1 MDYYSENKNESGRP
15 IKQEKVNTKKV
26 IYLGGLPADVDKYEL
41 NQFILKQGKFNIEE
55 MMTHG
60 GAKSFAYIKF
70 KTKEEAAEALK
81 VLHLKEFKNHIIKAE
96 PFTSTK
102 KKNKENTNLFVKNLP
117 KDCTPKE
124 LYDIFVKFG
133 EIDSI
138 DLKKDDNGNFLGY
151 GYVDFINEENAKE
164 AINKLNQTKFKDS
177 IISVSL
183 FTPKEK
189 RIENLN
195 NNEYLIPMLIARK
208 IPDDMT
214 NSSFKN
220 VFDIYGQIMISGIIN
235 EPLLIPIPD
244 KEKEKNEPVNKY
256 GIILYTKKEEAENA
270 LSQLEEKYD
279 LVLLPAD
286 NNIIEKVKKQK
297 HDLMKAKYDGCNL
310 VVKNL
315 PKEVDDKIL
324 FEIFIKYGPISS
336 ARVQTQG
343 VMKDIKDE
351 KGNIID
357 KRYIYESKGFGF
369 VLFKKE
375 EDARNAKIDL
385 NEKEFEH
392 NGIKLKLIIEN
403 FDYNKGERSKIEQIQ
418 RDMGM
423 LLPRGRGGHQQ
434 RQRGNFNNNMRG
446 RGRGRGRGNAMMN
459 NNFMNNNN
467 NNMNNMGNNMMMNN
481 MMMNNQQ
488 QMNNMFNNNNN
499 VMQQNKI
506 MQNNNKITVESE
518 HLVEKITEKLK
529 IEDPDE
535 RTEAIGEI
543 LFYFLLQFIPQYG
556 LNITEGRFNDSDLCS
571 KLTGILIKTDPRI
584 LLQIISKNDSLFNS
598 LSDVLQKLMNS
609 NNLGDQQQ

>member
-1 MDYYSENKNESGRP
+1 MDYYSENKNETGRP

-138 DLKKDDNGNFLGY
+138 NLKKDNDGNFLGY

-208 IPDDMT
+208 IPNNMT
-214 NSSFKN
+214 NKTFKN
-220 VFDIYGQIMISGIIN
+220 IFDIYGQIMISGIIN

-351 KGNIID
+351 NGNIID
-357 KRYIYESKGFGF
+357 KKYIYESKGFGF

-375 EDARNAKIDL
+375 ENARNAKIEL
-385 NEKEFEH
+385 NDKDFEYK
-392 NGIKLKLIIEN
+392 GIKLKLIIEN
-403 FDYNKGERSKIEQIQ
+403 FDYNKNERTKIEQIQ

-423 LLPRGRGGHQQ
+423 LLPKRGYQQ
-434 RQRGNFNNNMRG
+434 RQRGNFNNNIRG
-446 RGRGRGRGNAMMN
+446 RGRGRGRGNAIIN
-459 NNFMNNNN
+459 NNYVNNNIN
-467 NNMNNMGNNMMMNN
+467 NNILMNN
-481 MMMNNQQ
+481 MMINNQQ
-488 QMNNMFNNNNN
+488 QINNNMILNNNN
-499 VMQQNKI
+499 QLQNKI
-506 MQNNNKITVESE
+506 IQNNNNKITVESE

-529 IEDPDE
+529 IEDSDE

-556 LNITEGRFNDSDLCS
+556 LNITEGKFNDSDLCS
-571 KLTGILIKTDPRI
+571 KLTGILIKTDPRV
-584 LLQIISKNDSLFNS
+584 LLQIISKNDSLYSS

-609 NNLGDQQQ
+609 NNLGEQQ

>member
-1 MDYYSENKNESGRP
+1 MDYYSENKNETGRP

-138 DLKKDDNGNFLGY
+138 NLKKDNDGNFLGY

-208 IPDDMT
+208 IPNNMT
-214 NSSFKN
+214 NKTFKN
-220 VFDIYGQIMISGIIN
+220 IFDIYGQIMISGIIN

-351 KGNIID
+351 NGNIID
-357 KRYIYESKGFGF
+357 KKYIYESKGFGF

-375 EDARNAKIDL
+375 ENARNAKIEL
-385 NEKEFEH
+385 NDKDFEYK
-392 NGIKLKLIIEN
+392 GIKLKLIIEN
-403 FDYNKGERSKIEQIQ
+403 FDYNKNERTKIEQIQ

-423 LLPRGRGGHQQ
+423 LLPKRGYQQ
-434 RQRGNFNNNMRG
+434 RQRGNFNNNIRG
-446 RGRGRGRGNAMMN
+446 RGRGRGRGNAIIN
-459 NNFMNNNN
+459 NNYVNNNIN
-467 NNMNNMGNNMMMNN
+467 NNILMNN
-481 MMMNNQQ
+481 MMINNQQ
-488 QMNNMFNNNNN
+488 QINNNMILNNNN
-499 VMQQNKI
+499 QLQNKI
-506 MQNNNKITVESE
+506 IQNNNKITVESE

-529 IEDPDE
+529 IEDSDE

-556 LNITEGRFNDSDLCS
+556 LNITEGKFNDSDLCS
-571 KLTGILIKTDPRI
+571 KLTGILIKTDPRV
-584 LLQIISKNDSLFNS
+584 LLQIISKNDSLYSS

-609 NNLGDQQQ
+609 NNLGEQQ

>member
-138 DLKKDDNGNFLGY
+138 NLKKDHNGNFLGY
-151 GYVDFINEENAKE
+151 GYVDFVSEENAKE

-177 IISVSL
+177 TISVSL

-189 RIENLN
+189 RMENLN

-208 IPDDMT
+208 IPDDM
-214 NSSFKN
+214 SSASFKN

-235 EPLLIPIPD
+235 EPLLISIPD

-256 GIILYTKKEEAENA
+256 GIILYTKKEEAETA

-279 LVLLPAD
+279 LVLLPSD
-286 NNIIEKVKKQK
+286 QNIIEKVKKQK
-297 HDLMKAKYDGCNL
+297 HDSMKAKYEGCNL

-357 KRYIYESKGFGF
+357 KKYIYESKGFGF

-375 EDARNAKIDL
+375 EDARNAKMDL

-392 NGIKLKLIIEN
+392 NGIKLKLIVEN

-423 LLPRGRGGHQQ
+423 LLPRGRGHQQ
-434 RQRGNFNNNMRG
+434 RGRGGFNPNMQG
-446 RGRGRGRGNAMMN
+446 RGRGRGGRGRGNAQMMN
-459 NNFMNNNN
+459 NNYMNNN
-467 NNMNNMGNNMMMNN
+467 MGNMGNNMMVNN
-481 MMMNNQQ
+481 MMNMNNQQ
-488 QMNNMFNNNNN
+488 QMNNMFGNNTP
-499 VMQQNKI
+499 MQQKQIIPQNK
-506 MQNNNKITVESE
+506 KITVESE
-518 HLVEKITEKLK
+518 NLVEKITEKLK

-556 LNITEGRFNDSDLCS
+556 LNITGGKFNDSDLCS
-571 KLTGILIKTDPRI
+571 KLTGILIKTDPRV
-584 LLQIISKNDSLFNS
+584 LLQIISKNESLFNS

-609 NNLGDQQQ
+609 NNLGDQQ

>member
-1 MDYYSENKNESGRP
+1 
-15 IKQEKVNTKKV
+15 
-26 IYLGGLPADVDKYEL
+26 
-41 NQFILKQGKFNIEE
+41 
-55 MMTHG
+55 
-60 GAKSFAYIKF
+60 
-70 KTKEEAAEALK
+70 
-81 VLHLKEFKNHIIKAE
+81 
-96 PFTSTK
+96 
-102 KKNKENTNLFVKNLP
+102 
-117 KDCTPKE
+117 
-124 LYDIFVKFG
+124 
-133 EIDSI
+133 
-138 DLKKDDNGNFLGY
+138 
-151 GYVDFINEENAKE
+151 
-164 AINKLNQTKFKDS
+164 
-177 IISVSL
+177 
-183 FTPKEK
+183 
-189 RIENLN
+189 
-195 NNEYLIPMLIARK
+195 MLIARK

-244 KEKEKNEPVNKY
+244 KEKEKNEPINKY

-357 KRYIYESKGFGF
+357 KRYIYESKGIGF

-375 EDARNAKIDL
+375 EDARNAKIEL
-385 NEKEFEH
+385 NEKEFEY

-467 NNMNNMGNNMMMNN
+467 NMGNMGNNMMMNN

-488 QMNNMFNNNNN
+488 QMNNMFNNNN

-518 HLVEKITEKLK
+518 HLLEKITEKLK
-529 IEDPDE
+529 IEDADE

-571 KLTGILIKTDPRI
+571 KLTGILIKTDPLI
-584 LLQIISKNDSLFNS
+584 LLQIIAKNDSLYNS

-609 NNLGDQQQ
+609 NNLGEQQQ

>member
-1 MDYYSENKNESGRP
+1 MDYYSENKNETGRP

-138 DLKKDDNGNFLGY
+138 NLKKDNDGNFLGY

-208 IPDDMT
+208 IPNNMT
-214 NSSFKN
+214 NKTFKN
-220 VFDIYGQIMISGIIN
+220 IFDIYGQIMISGIIN

-310 VVKNL
+310 VIKNL

-351 KGNIID
+351 NGNIID
-357 KRYIYESKGFGF
+357 KKYIYESKGFGF

-375 EDARNAKIDL
+375 ENARNAKIEL
-385 NEKEFEH
+385 NDKDFEYK
-392 NGIKLKLIIEN
+392 GIKLKLIIEN
-403 FDYNKGERSKIEQIQ
+403 FDYNKNERTKIEQIQ

-423 LLPRGRGGHQQ
+423 LLPKRGYQQ
-434 RQRGNFNNNMRG
+434 RQRGNFNNNIRG
-446 RGRGRGRGNAMMN
+446 RGRGRGRGNAIIN
-459 NNFMNNNN
+459 NNYVNNNIN
-467 NNMNNMGNNMMMNN
+467 NNILMNN
-481 MMMNNQQ
+481 MMINNQQ
-488 QMNNMFNNNNN
+488 QINNNMILNNNN
-499 VMQQNKI
+499 QLQNKI
-506 MQNNNKITVESE
+506 IQNNNNKITVESE

-529 IEDPDE
+529 IEDSDE

-556 LNITEGRFNDSDLCS
+556 LNITEGKFNDSDLCS
-571 KLTGILIKTDPRI
+571 KLTGILIKTDPRV
-584 LLQIISKNDSLFNS
+584 LLQIISKNDSLYSS

-609 NNLGDQQQ
+609 NNLGEQQ